1 MKTIRFELN
10 GVLMAMDFKDNID
23 IENKTEKMIR
33 NEVLTIENTYDC
45 NIINDILVDDV
56 LETAIPDDEVEEGF
70 VERHIAY
77 KLEVEKRIS
86 SSLGKN
92 KILDLIKYLDE
103 NIQRDLSLKLGA
115 LEFNP
120 EEVEW
125 DEDFEYEY
133 DIVSESLLFSE
144 VEFVNTICENMSN
157 PNIEKLSLE
166 IAGFDYT
173 ENTLNIED
181 VMSNRYKELNEYQI
195 INFAKKILIEL
206 EKNSDTKYYEISFYY
221 NKPTKESL
229 DIYGECGFSYYF
241 KTHLDLSAGE
251 ILDKTLKY
259 MPYKEFENTYTATYH
274 LDNILEI
281 TSDEFYTSTY

>member
-23 IENKTEKMIR
+23 IENKAEKMIR

-120 EEVEW
+120 EEADW
-125 DEDFEYEY
+125 DEDYEYEY

-144 VEFVNTICENMSN
+144 TEFVNTICENISN

-173 ENTLNIED
+173 DNGLNIED
-181 VMSNRYKELNEYQI
+181 VISDRYKELREYQVV
-195 INFAKKILIEL
+195 NFAKKMLIEL

-229 DIYGECGFSYYF
+229 DIYGEGGFSFYL
-241 KTHLDLSAGE
+241 KTHLNLSAGE
-251 ILDKTLKY
+251 ILDKALKY
-259 MPYKEFENTYTATYH
+259 MPYKEFENTHVATYH

-281 TSDEFYTSTY
+281 TSDEFYSSTY